1 MLRSCGEMIRHDG
14 QQGFVLP
21 LHRMMD
27 CALPSQYRR
36 EGLRFS
42 LFENRARFPG
52 RITELSYVQVIL
64 NKNLIIDVDLRIFVQ
79 PLFELFG
86 DLS

>member
-1 MLRSCGEMIRHDG
+1 MTARKASFPR
-14 QQGFVLP
+14 
-21 LHRMMD
+21 LHRMRD
-27 CALPSQYRR
+27 CALPSKYRR

-42 LFENRARFPG
+42 LFESRARFPG
-52 RITELSYVQVIL
+52 RITELRYVQVIL

>member
-1 MLRSCGEMIRHDG
+1 
-14 QQGFVLP
+14 
-21 LHRMMD
+21 MD
-27 CALPSQYRR
+27 CDLSSKYRR
-36 EGLRFS
+36 EGLGFS
-42 LFENRARFPG
+42 LFEGRARFPG